1 MDKKDIRTRLKLLRH
16 TLDMTQ
22 SQFAEIMGIT
32 QSTYA
37 YIEKGHRASITL
49 DQLLILHNKLDINP
63 NWVLLGEGDMYMSE
77 QKGKYVVNKIVEEG
91 ETNFRFGGGS
101 AIESLKHDVEAI
113 KAFLQEQFPNQFS

>member
-16 TLDMTQ
+16 TLEMTQ

-49 DQLLILHNKLDINP
+49 DQLLILHDKLDINP
-63 NWVLLGEGDMYMSE
+63 NWVLLGAGDMYLSE
-77 QKGKYVVNKIVEEG
+77 QQGRYVVNKIEDTDANG
-91 ETNFRFGGGS
+91 KKGGS
-101 AIESLKHDVEAI
+101 STIEVLKKEIEEI
-113 KAFLQEQFPNQFS
+113 KFFLSEQFPNEFS

>member
-49 DQLLILHNKLDINP
+49 DQLLILNKKLDINP

-77 QKGKYVVNKIVEEG
+77 QKGRYVVNKVEETPERPLVKVG
-91 ETNFRFGGGS
+91 SGS
-101 AIESLKHDVEAI
+101 AIESLRYEIDSLKE
-113 KAFLQEQFPNQFS
+113 FLKEQFPQNF

>member
-22 SQFAEIMGIT
+22 SQFAEVMGIT

-49 DQLLILHNKLDINP
+49 DQLLILNKKLDINP
-63 NWVLLGEGDMYMSE
+63 NWILLGEGDMYMSE
-77 QKGKYVVNKIVEEG
+77 QKGRYVVNKVEQERPYLKT
-91 ETNFRFGGGS
+91 EYDN
-101 AIESLKHDVEAI
+101 AIEILSDEVEHI
-113 KAFLQEQFPNQFS
+113 KQFLREQYPKKFE

>member
-49 DQLLILHNKLDINP
+49 DQLLILHDKLDINP

-91 ETNFRFGGGS
+91 ESNFRFSSGS
-101 AIESLKHDVEAI
+101 AIESLKQDLEAI

>member
-16 TLDMTQ
+16 TLEMTQ

-49 DQLLILHNKLDINP
+49 DQLLILHDKLDINP
-63 NWVLLGEGDMYMSE
+63 NWVLLGEGNMYLS
-77 QKGKYVVNKIVEEG
+77 QQQGRYVVNKIEDT
-91 ETNFRFGGGS
+91 ETSSKKVNS
-101 AIESLKHDVEAI
+101 STIELLKKEIEDI
-113 KAFLQEQFPNQFS
+113 KHFLSEQFPNEFS